1 MHLIS
6 RFGSLVLAC
15 LALTAC
21 GGVDM
26 KTPEPVPLADLPAPT
41 PTILDVVIEAGDF
54 TTLIAAIDAA
64 GLTSTIDDASATLT
78 VFAPTDAAFAL
89 LGGAA
94 INNLLADPDA
104 LSDIL
109 LYHVV
114 SGTALDSAAATDAVG
129 TTIEMANGDRVGVSA
144 KNDSLF
150 LNLSKVTATDI
161 QADNGVI
168 HVIDAVLM
176 PPADATLSESTI
188 INIAAA
194 DERFTTL
201 VAALGATGL
210 DTVLASDTDTFTVFA
225 PTDAAFEAMGSANVT
240 ALLGD
245 LDNLTE
251 ILQQHVITDA
261 AVDAVTAYS
270 LSGNTATTVG
280 GAEVPISISS
290 KRELR
295 VGGAKVIIADI
306 HASNGVIHV
315 IDTVIVGA
323 AGLPT
328 PTLNIVEVATAAG
341 GFEILLELLSEAGL
355 DGALTDADKSFTVFA
370 PTDAAFHKLGV
381 FPLAFLLGNPAILA
395 DTLLYHVYADSVVL
409 ADGAISVAASDQS
422 ILEMANAT
430 AEKSGGR
437 TALSLSDTGLTI
449 NLASVAS
456 ANVMASN
463 GVIHVI
469 DNVMLPPRSR
479 GDVTTNIVDTARA
492 AETFTFFVA
501 ALEMTGLVDALSDP
515 DSNFT
520 VFAPTNAAFHLLG
533 DDALNALLAD
543 TEALTTLLKNHVIAG
558 SAVDAVTAY
567 SLNGTMLET
576 LSGKTVEVAIDD
588 GSLLIQGAKVISS
601 DIYTTN
607 GIIHVIDRVIT
618 NPVSE

>member
-41 PTILDVVIEAGDF
+41 PTILDVAIEAGDF

-176 PPADATLSESTI
+176 PPADATPSESTI
-188 INIAAA
+188 VNIAAA

-210 DTVLASDTDTFTVFA
+210 DTVLASETDTFTVFA

-328 PTLNIVEVATAAG
+328 PTLNIAEIATAAG

-370 PTDAAFHKLGV
+370 PTDAAFQKLGV

-437 TALSLSDTGLTI
+437 TALSLSDTGLTV
-449 NLASVAS
+449 NLASVTS

>member
-6 RFGSLVLAC
+6 RFGRLVLAC

-41 PTILDVVIEAGDF
+41 PTILDVAIEAGDF

-94 INNLLADPDA
+94 INDLLADPDA

-176 PPADATLSESTI
+176 PPADATPSESTI

-210 DTVLASDTDTFTVFA
+210 DTVLASDTETFTVFA

-251 ILQQHVITDA
+251 ILQQHVIIDA

-270 LSGNTATTVG
+270 LSGNAATTVG

-341 GFEILLELLSEAGL
+341 GFEILLELLSIADL

-437 TALSLSDTGLTI
+437 TALSLSDTGLTV
-449 NLASVAS
+449 NLASVTS

-469 DNVMLPPRSR
+469 DNVMLPPRSK
-479 GDVTTNIVDTARA
+479 GDVTTNIIDTAVA
-492 AETFTFFVA
+492 AGNFTFFVT
-501 ALEMTGLVDALSDP
+501 ALEMAGLVDALSDP

-543 TEALTTLLKNHVIAG
+543 TEALTTLLTNHVIAG

-576 LSGKTVEVAIDD
+576 LSGNTVEVAIDD
-588 GSLLIQGAKVISS
+588 GSLLIQGAKVTSS

-607 GIIHVIDRVIT
+607 GIIHIIDRVIT
-618 NPVSE
+618 NPASE

>member
-41 PTILDVVIEAGDF
+41 PTILDVAIEAGDF

-94 INNLLADPDA
+94 INDLLADPDA

-176 PPADATLSESTI
+176 PPADATPSESTI

-251 ILQQHVITDA
+251 ILQQHVIIDA

-270 LSGNTATTVG
+270 LSGNAATTVG

-341 GFEILLELLSEAGL
+341 GFEILLELLSEADL

-370 PTDAAFHKLGV
+370 PTDAAFQKLGV

-437 TALSLSDTGLTI
+437 TALSLSDTGLTV
-449 NLASVAS
+449 NLASVTS

-469 DNVMLPPRSR
+469 DNVMLPPPSK
-479 GDVTTNIVDTARA
+479 GDVTTNIIDTAVA
-492 AETFTFFVA
+492 AGNFTFFVT
-501 ALEMTGLVDALSDP
+501 ALEMAGLVDALSDP

-543 TEALTTLLKNHVIAG
+543 TEALTTLLTNHVIAG
-558 SAVDAVTAY
+558 STVDAVTAY

-576 LSGKTVEVAIDD
+576 LSGNTVEVAIDD
-588 GSLLIQGAKVISS
+588 GSLLIQGAKVTSS

>member
-26 KTPEPVPLADLPAPT
+26 KTPEPVALADLPAPT
-41 PTILDVVIEAGDF
+41 TTILDVAIEAGDF

-94 INNLLADPDA
+94 INDLLADPDA

-176 PPADATLSESTI
+176 PPADATPSESTI
-188 INIAAA
+188 VNIAAA

-210 DTVLASDTDTFTVFA
+210 DTVLASDTETFTVFA

-251 ILQQHVITDA
+251 ILQQHVIIDA

-270 LSGNTATTVG
+270 LSGNAATTVG

-341 GFEILLELLSEAGL
+341 GFEILLELLSIADL

-370 PTDAAFHKLGV
+370 PTDAAFQKLGV

-437 TALSLSDTGLTI
+437 TALSLSDTGLTV
-449 NLASVAS
+449 NLASVTS

-469 DNVMLPPRSR
+469 DNVMLPPPSK
-479 GDVTTNIVDTARA
+479 GDVTTNIIDTAVA
-492 AETFTFFVA
+492 AGNFTFFVT
-501 ALEMTGLVDALSDP
+501 ALEMAGLVDALSDP

-543 TEALTTLLKNHVIAG
+543 TEALTTLLTNHVIAG
-558 SAVDAVTAY
+558 STVDAVTAY

-576 LSGKTVEVAIDD
+576 LSGNTVEVAIDD
-588 GSLLIQGAKVISS
+588 GSLLIQGAKVTSS

-607 GIIHVIDRVIT
+607 GIIHIIDRVIT
-618 NPVSE
+618 NPASE

>member
-6 RFGSLVLAC
+6 RFGRLVLAC

-41 PTILDVVIEAGDF
+41 PTILDVAIEAGDF

-94 INNLLADPDA
+94 INDLLADPDA

-176 PPADATLSESTI
+176 PPADATPSESTI

-210 DTVLASDTDTFTVFA
+210 DTVLASDTETFTVFA

-251 ILQQHVITDA
+251 ILQQHVIIDA

-270 LSGNTATTVG
+270 LSGNAATTVG

-341 GFEILLELLSEAGL
+341 GFEILLELLSIADL

-370 PTDAAFHKLGV
+370 PTDAAFQKLGA

-437 TALSLSDTGLTI
+437 TALSLSDTGLTV
-449 NLASVAS
+449 NLASVTS

-469 DNVMLPPRSR
+469 DNVMLPPRSK
-479 GDVTTNIVDTARA
+479 GDVTTNIIDTAVA
-492 AETFTFFVA
+492 AGNFTFFVT
-501 ALEMTGLVDALSDP
+501 ALEMAGLVDALSDP

-543 TEALTTLLKNHVIAG
+543 TEALTTLLTNHVIAG
-558 SAVDAVTAY
+558 STVDAVTAY

-576 LSGKTVEVAIDD
+576 LSGNTVEVAIDD
-588 GSLLIQGAKVISS
+588 GSLLIQGAKVITS

>member
-26 KTPEPVPLADLPAPT
+26 KTSEPVPLADLPAPT
-41 PTILDVVIEAGDF
+41 PTILDVAIEAGDF

-94 INNLLADPDA
+94 INDLLADPDA

-176 PPADATLSESTI
+176 PPADATPSESTI
-188 INIAAA
+188 VNIAAA

-270 LSGNTATTVG
+270 LSGNAATTVG

>member
-26 KTPEPVPLADLPAPT
+26 KTPEPVPLADLPALT
-41 PTILDVVIEAGDF
+41 TTILDVAIEAGDF

-94 INNLLADPDA
+94 INDLLADPDA

-176 PPADATLSESTI
+176 PPADATPSESTI

-210 DTVLASDTDTFTVFA
+210 DTVLASDTETFTVFA

-251 ILQQHVITDA
+251 ILQQHVIIDA

-341 GFEILLELLSEAGL
+341 GFEILLELLSIADL

-437 TALSLSDTGLTI
+437 TALSLSDTGLTV
-449 NLASVAS
+449 NLASVTS

-469 DNVMLPPRSR
+469 DNVMLPPPSK
-479 GDVTTNIVDTARA
+479 GDVTTNIIDTAVA
-492 AETFTFFVA
+492 AGNFTFFVT
-501 ALEMTGLVDALSDP
+501 ALEMAGLVDALSDP

-543 TEALTTLLKNHVIAG
+543 TEALTTLLTTHVIAG

-576 LSGKTVEVAIDD
+576 LSGNTVEVAIDD

>member
-1 MHLIS
+1 MFLLS
-6 RFGSLVLAC
+6 RIGSLVLTC

-21 GGVDM
+21 GGVDT

-41 PTILDVVIEAGDF
+41 PTIFDVAIEAGDF

-89 LGGAA
+89 LGEAA
-94 INNLLADPDA
+94 INELLADPDA

-176 PPADATLSESTI
+176 PPADATPSESTI
-188 INIAAA
+188 VNIAAA

-210 DTVLASDTDTFTVFA
+210 DTVLASETDTFTVFA

-251 ILQQHVITDA
+251 ILQQHVIIDA

-270 LSGNTATTVG
+270 LSGNAATTVG

-341 GFEILLELLSEAGL
+341 GFEILLELLSEADL

-370 PTDAAFHKLGV
+370 PTDAAFQKLGV

-437 TALSLSDTGLTI
+437 TALSLSDTGLTV
-449 NLASVAS
+449 NLASVTS

-469 DNVMLPPRSR
+469 DDVMLPPRSR

-543 TEALTTLLKNHVIAG
+543 TEALTTLLTNHVIAG
-558 SAVDAVTAY
+558 STVDAVTAY

-576 LSGKTVEVAIDD
+576 LSGNTVEVAIDD
-588 GSLLIQGAKVISS
+588 GSLLIQGAKVTSS
-601 DIYTTN
+601 DIFTTN

-618 NPVSE
+618 NPASE

>member
-6 RFGSLVLAC
+6 RFGRLVLAC

-41 PTILDVVIEAGDF
+41 LTILDVAIEAGDF

-94 INNLLADPDA
+94 INDLLADPDA

-176 PPADATLSESTI
+176 PPADATPSESTI

-210 DTVLASDTDTFTVFA
+210 DTVLASDTETFTVFA

-251 ILQQHVITDA
+251 ILQQHVIIDA

-270 LSGNTATTVG
+270 LSGNAATTVG

-341 GFEILLELLSEAGL
+341 GFEILLELLSIADL

-370 PTDAAFHKLGV
+370 PTDAAFQKLGA

-437 TALSLSDTGLTI
+437 TALSLSDTGLTV
-449 NLASVAS
+449 NLASVTS

-469 DNVMLPPRSR
+469 DNVMLPPRSK
-479 GDVTTNIVDTARA
+479 GDVTTNIIDTAVA
-492 AETFTFFVA
+492 AGNFTFFVT

-520 VFAPTNAAFHLLG
+520 VFAPTNAAYHLLG

-543 TEALTTLLKNHVIAG
+543 TEALTTLLTNHVIAG
-558 SAVDAVTAY
+558 STVDAVTAY

-576 LSGKTVEVAIDD
+576 LSGNTVEVAIDD

>member
-1 MHLIS
+1 MFLLS
-6 RFGSLVLAC
+6 RIGSLVLTC
-15 LALTAC
+15 FALTAC
-21 GGVDM
+21 GGVDT

-41 PTILDVVIEAGDF
+41 PTIFDVAIEAGDF

-89 LGGAA
+89 LGEAA
-94 INNLLADPDA
+94 INELLADPDA

-176 PPADATLSESTI
+176 PPADATPSESTI

-210 DTVLASDTDTFTVFA
+210 DTVLASETDTFTVFA

-251 ILQQHVITDA
+251 ILQQHVIIDA
-261 AVDAVTAYS
+261 AIDAVTAYS
-270 LSGNTATTVG
+270 LSGNAATTVG

-341 GFEILLELLSEAGL
+341 GFEILLELLSEADL

-370 PTDAAFHKLGV
+370 PTDAAFQKLGV

-437 TALSLSDTGLTI
+437 TALSLSDTGLTV
-449 NLASVAS
+449 NLASVTS

-469 DNVMLPPRSR
+469 DNVMLPPPSK
-479 GDVTTNIVDTARA
+479 GDVTTNIIDTAVA
-492 AETFTFFVA
+492 AGNFTFFVT
-501 ALEMTGLVDALSDP
+501 ALEMAGLVDALSDP

-543 TEALTTLLKNHVIAG
+543 TEALTTLLTNHVIAG
-558 SAVDAVTAY
+558 STVDAVTAY

-576 LSGKTVEVAIDD
+576 LSGNTVEVAIDD
-588 GSLLIQGAKVISS
+588 GSLLIQGAKVTSS
-601 DIYTTN
+601 DIFTTN

-618 NPVSE
+618 NPASE

>member
-1 MHLIS
+1 MFLLS
-6 RFGSLVLAC
+6 RIGSLVLTC

-21 GGVDM
+21 GGVDT

-41 PTILDVVIEAGDF
+41 PTIFDVAIEAGDF

-89 LGGAA
+89 LGEAA
-94 INNLLADPDA
+94 INELLADPDA

-176 PPADATLSESTI
+176 PPADATPSESTI
-188 INIAAA
+188 VNIAAA

-210 DTVLASDTDTFTVFA
+210 DTVLASETDTFTVFA

-251 ILQQHVITDA
+251 ILQQHVIIDA

-270 LSGNTATTVG
+270 LSGNAATTVG

-341 GFEILLELLSEAGL
+341 GFEILLELLSEADL

-370 PTDAAFHKLGV
+370 PTDAAFQKLGV

-437 TALSLSDTGLTI
+437 TALSLSDTGLTV
-449 NLASVAS
+449 NLASVTS

-469 DNVMLPPRSR
+469 DKVMLPPPSK
-479 GDVTTNIVDTARA
+479 GDVTTNIIDTAVA
-492 AETFTFFVA
+492 AGNFTFFVT
-501 ALEMTGLVDALSDP
+501 ALEMAGLVDALSDP

-543 TEALTTLLKNHVIAG
+543 TEALTTLLTNHVIAG
-558 SAVDAVTAY
+558 STVDAVTAY

-576 LSGKTVEVAIDD
+576 LSGNTVEVAIDD
-588 GSLLIQGAKVISS
+588 GSLLIQGAKVTSS
-601 DIYTTN
+601 DIFTTN

-618 NPVSE
+618 NPASE

>member
-26 KTPEPVPLADLPAPT
+26 KTSEPVPLADLPAPT
-41 PTILDVVIEAGDF
+41 PTILDVAIEAGDF

-94 INNLLADPDA
+94 INDLLADPDA

-176 PPADATLSESTI
+176 PPADATPSESTI

-210 DTVLASDTDTFTVFA
+210 DTVLASDTETFTVFA

-270 LSGNTATTVG
+270 LSGNAATTVG

-341 GFEILLELLSEAGL
+341 GFEILLALLSEAGL

-469 DNVMLPPRSR
+469 DDVMLPPRSR

-567 SLNGTMLET
+567 SLNGTMFET

>member
-41 PTILDVVIEAGDF
+41 PTILDVAIEAGDF

-94 INNLLADPDA
+94 INDLLADPDA

-210 DTVLASDTDTFTVFA
+210 DTVLASQTDTFTVFA

-270 LSGNTATTVG
+270 LSGNAATTVG

>member
-94 INNLLADPDA
+94 INDLLADPDA

-176 PPADATLSESTI
+176 PPADATPSESTI

-210 DTVLASDTDTFTVFA
+210 DTVLASDTETFTVFA

-251 ILQQHVITDA
+251 ILQQHVIIDA

-270 LSGNTATTVG
+270 LSGNAATTVG

-341 GFEILLELLSEAGL
+341 GFEILLELLSIADL

-370 PTDAAFHKLGV
+370 PTDAAFQKLGV

-437 TALSLSDTGLTI
+437 TALSLSDTGLTV
-449 NLASVAS
+449 NLASVTS

-469 DNVMLPPRSR
+469 DNVMLPPRSK
-479 GDVTTNIVDTARA
+479 GDVTTNIIDTAVA
-492 AETFTFFVA
+492 AGNFTFFVT
-501 ALEMTGLVDALSDP
+501 ALEMAGLVDALSDP

-543 TEALTTLLKNHVIAG
+543 TEALTTLLTTHVIAG

-567 SLNGTMLET
+567 SLNGTMFET

-588 GSLLIQGAKVISS
+588 GSLLIQGAKVITS

>member
-26 KTPEPVPLADLPAPT
+26 KTSEPVPLADLPAPT

-94 INNLLADPDA
+94 INDLLADPDA

-270 LSGNTATTVG
+270 LSGNAATTVG

-328 PTLNIVEVATAAG
+328 PTLNIAEVATAAG

-449 NLASVAS
+449 NLASVTS

>member
-41 PTILDVVIEAGDF
+41 PTILDVAIEAGDF

-94 INNLLADPDA
+94 INDLLADPDA

-176 PPADATLSESTI
+176 PPADATPSESTI

-210 DTVLASDTDTFTVFA
+210 DTVLASDTETFTVFA

-251 ILQQHVITDA
+251 ILQQHVIIDA

-341 GFEILLELLSEAGL
+341 GFEILLALLSEAGL

-370 PTDAAFHKLGV
+370 PTDAAFQKLGA

-437 TALSLSDTGLTI
+437 TALSLSDTGLTV
-449 NLASVAS
+449 NLASVTS

-469 DNVMLPPRSR
+469 DNVMLPPRSK
-479 GDVTTNIVDTARA
+479 GDVTTNIIDTAVA
-492 AETFTFFVA
+492 AGNFTFFVT
-501 ALEMTGLVDALSDP
+501 ALEMAGLVDALSDP

-543 TEALTTLLKNHVIAG
+543 TEALTTLLTTHVIAG

-576 LSGKTVEVAIDD
+576 LSGNTVEVAIDD

>member
-41 PTILDVVIEAGDF
+41 PTILDVAIEAGDF

-94 INNLLADPDA
+94 INDLLADPDA

-176 PPADATLSESTI
+176 PPADATPSESTI

-201 VAALGATGL
+201 VASLGATGL
-210 DTVLASDTDTFTVFA
+210 DTVLASDTETFTVFA

-251 ILQQHVITDA
+251 ILQQHVIIDA

-270 LSGNTATTVG
+270 LSGNAATTVG

-341 GFEILLELLSEAGL
+341 GFEILLELLSEADL

-370 PTDAAFHKLGV
+370 PTDAAFQKLGA

-437 TALSLSDTGLTI
+437 TALSLSDTGLTV
-449 NLASVAS
+449 NLASVTS

-469 DNVMLPPRSR
+469 DNVMLPPRSK
-479 GDVTTNIVDTARA
+479 GDVTTNIIDTAVA
-492 AETFTFFVA
+492 AGNFTFFVT
-501 ALEMTGLVDALSDP
+501 ALEMAGLVDALSDP

-543 TEALTTLLKNHVIAG
+543 TEALTTLLTNHVIAG
-558 SAVDAVTAY
+558 STVDAVTAY

-576 LSGKTVEVAIDD
+576 LSGNTVEVAIDD
-588 GSLLIQGAKVISS
+588 GSLLIQGAKVTSS

-607 GIIHVIDRVIT
+607 GIIHIIDRVIT
-618 NPVSE
+618 NPASE

>member
-1 MHLIS
+1 MFLLS
-6 RFGSLVLAC
+6 RIGSLVLTC
-15 LALTAC
+15 FALTAC
-21 GGVDM
+21 GGVDT

-41 PTILDVVIEAGDF
+41 PTIFDVAIEAGDF

-89 LGGAA
+89 LGEAA
-94 INNLLADPDA
+94 INELLADPDA

-176 PPADATLSESTI
+176 PPADATPSESTI

-210 DTVLASDTDTFTVFA
+210 DTVLASETDTFTVFA

-251 ILQQHVITDA
+251 ILQQHVIIDA

-270 LSGNTATTVG
+270 LSGNAATTVG

-341 GFEILLELLSEAGL
+341 DFEILLELLSEADL

-370 PTDAAFHKLGV
+370 PTDAAFQKLGV

-437 TALSLSDTGLTI
+437 TALSLSDTGLTV
-449 NLASVAS
+449 NLASVTS

-469 DNVMLPPRSR
+469 DNVMLPPPSK
-479 GDVTTNIVDTARA
+479 GDVTTNIIDTAVA
-492 AETFTFFVA
+492 AGNFTFFVT
-501 ALEMTGLVDALSDP
+501 ALEMAGLVDALSDP

-543 TEALTTLLKNHVIAG
+543 TEALTTLLTNHVIAG
-558 SAVDAVTAY
+558 STVDAVTAY

-576 LSGKTVEVAIDD
+576 LSGNTVEVAIDD
-588 GSLLIQGAKVISS
+588 GSLLIQGAKVTSS
-601 DIYTTN
+601 DIFTTN

-618 NPVSE
+618 NPASE

>member
-41 PTILDVVIEAGDF
+41 PTILDVAIEAGDF

-94 INNLLADPDA
+94 INDLLADPDA

-176 PPADATLSESTI
+176 PPADATPSESTI
-188 INIAAA
+188 VNIAAA

-210 DTVLASDTDTFTVFA
+210 DTVLASQTDTFTVFA

-270 LSGNTATTVG
+270 LSGNAATTVG

>member
-41 PTILDVVIEAGDF
+41 PTILDVAIEAGDF

-210 DTVLASDTDTFTVFA
+210 DTVLASQTDTFTVFA

-270 LSGNTATTVG
+270 LSGNAATTVG

-449 NLASVAS
+449 NLASVTS

-469 DNVMLPPRSR
+469 DNVMLPPRSK
-479 GDVTTNIVDTARA
+479 GDVTTNIIDTAVA
-492 AETFTFFVA
+492 AGNFTFFVT

>member
-1 MHLIS
+1 M
-6 RFGSLVLAC
+6 
-15 LALTAC
+15 
-21 GGVDM
+21 
-26 KTPEPVPLADLPAPT
+26 
-41 PTILDVVIEAGDF
+41 
-54 TTLIAAIDAA
+54 
-64 GLTSTIDDASATLT
+64 
-78 VFAPTDAAFAL
+78 
-89 LGGAA
+89 
-94 INNLLADPDA
+94 
-104 LSDIL
+104 
-109 LYHVV
+109 
-114 SGTALDSAAATDAVG
+114 
-129 TTIEMANGDRVGVSA
+129 
-144 KNDSLF
+144 
-150 LNLSKVTATDI
+150 
-161 QADNGVI
+161 
-168 HVIDAVLM
+168 
-176 PPADATLSESTI
+176 
-188 INIAAA
+188 
-194 DERFTTL
+194 
-201 VAALGATGL
+201 
-210 DTVLASDTDTFTVFA
+210 
-225 PTDAAFEAMGSANVT
+225 
-240 ALLGD
+240 
-245 LDNLTE
+245 
-251 ILQQHVITDA
+251 
-261 AVDAVTAYS
+261 
-270 LSGNTATTVG
+270 
-280 GAEVPISISS
+280 PISISS

-328 PTLNIVEVATAAG
+328 PTLNIVEVAAAAG
-341 GFEILLELLSEAGL
+341 GFEYLLELLSEAGL

-370 PTDAAFHKLGV
+370 PTDAAFQKLGV

-395 DTLLYHVYADSVVL
+395 DTLLYHVYADAVVL

-437 TALSLSDTGLTI
+437 TALSLSDTGLTV
-449 NLASVAS
+449 NLASVTS

-469 DNVMLPPRSR
+469 DNVMLPPRSK
-479 GDVTTNIVDTARA
+479 GDVTTNIIDTAVA
-492 AETFTFFVA
+492 AGNFTFFVT
-501 ALEMTGLVDALSDP
+501 ALEMAGLVDALSDP

-543 TEALTTLLKNHVIAG
+543 TEALTTLLTTHVIAG

-576 LSGKTVEVAIDD
+576 LSGNTVEVAIDD
-588 GSLLIQGAKVISS
+588 GSLLIQGAKVITS

>member
-1 MHLIS
+1 MRLLNK
-6 RFGSLVLAC
+6 FAGLVLAC

-21 GGVDM
+21 DGIDT

-41 PTILDVVIEAGDF
+41 PTILDVAIEAGNF

-89 LGGAA
+89 LGETA
-94 INNLLADPDA
+94 INDLLADPDT

-114 SGTALDSAAATDAVG
+114 SGTALDSTAATDAVG
-129 TTIEMANGDRVGVSA
+129 TTVEMANGDRVGVSA

-176 PPADATLSESTI
+176 PPADATPSESTI
-188 INIAAA
+188 VNIAAA

-210 DTVLASDTDTFTVFA
+210 DTVLASETDTFTVFA
-225 PTDAAFEAMGSANVT
+225 PTDAAFDAMGSANVT
-240 ALLGD
+240 ALLAD

-270 LSGNTATTVG
+270 LSGNAATTVG

-328 PTLNIVEVATAAG
+328 PTLN
-341 GFEILLELLSEAGL
+341 
-355 DGALTDADKSFTVFA
+355 
-370 PTDAAFHKLGV
+370 
-381 FPLAFLLGNPAILA
+381 
-395 DTLLYHVYADSVVL
+395 YC
-409 ADGAISVAASDQS
+409 
-422 ILEMANAT
+422 
-430 AEKSGGR
+430 
-437 TALSLSDTGLTI
+437 
-449 NLASVAS
+449 
-456 ANVMASN
+456 
-463 GVIHVI
+463 
-469 DNVMLPPRSR
+469 
-479 GDVTTNIVDTARA
+479 
-492 AETFTFFVA
+492 
-501 ALEMTGLVDALSDP
+501 
-515 DSNFT
+515 
-520 VFAPTNAAFHLLG
+520 
-533 DDALNALLAD
+533 
-543 TEALTTLLKNHVIAG
+543 
-558 SAVDAVTAY
+558 
-567 SLNGTMLET
+567 
-576 LSGKTVEVAIDD
+576 
-588 GSLLIQGAKVISS
+588 
-601 DIYTTN
+601 
-607 GIIHVIDRVIT
+607 
-618 NPVSE
+618 

>member
-41 PTILDVVIEAGDF
+41 PTILDVAIEAGDF

-94 INNLLADPDA
+94 INDLLADPDA

-176 PPADATLSESTI
+176 PPADATPSESTI
-188 INIAAA
+188 VNIAAA

-251 ILQQHVITDA
+251 ILQQHVIIDA

-270 LSGNTATTVG
+270 LSGNAATTVG

-437 TALSLSDTGLTI
+437 TALSLSDTGLTV
-449 NLASVAS
+449 NLASVTS

-469 DNVMLPPRSR
+469 DNVMLPPRSK
-479 GDVTTNIVDTARA
+479 GDVTTNIIDTAVA
-492 AETFTFFVA
+492 AGNFTFFVT
-501 ALEMTGLVDALSDP
+501 ALEMAGLVDALSDP

-543 TEALTTLLKNHVIAG
+543 TEALTTLLTNHVIAG

-576 LSGKTVEVAIDD
+576 LSGNTVEVAIDD
-588 GSLLIQGAKVISS
+588 GSLLIQGAKVTSS

>member
-6 RFGSLVLAC
+6 RFGRLVLAC

-41 PTILDVVIEAGDF
+41 LTILDVAIEAGDF

-94 INNLLADPDA
+94 INDLLADPDA

-176 PPADATLSESTI
+176 PPADATPSESTI

-210 DTVLASDTDTFTVFA
+210 DTVLASDTETFTVFA

-251 ILQQHVITDA
+251 ILQQHVIIDA

-270 LSGNTATTVG
+270 LSGNAATTVG

-341 GFEILLELLSEAGL
+341 GFEILLELLSIADL

-370 PTDAAFHKLGV
+370 PTDAAFQKLGA

-437 TALSLSDTGLTI
+437 TALSLSDTGLTV
-449 NLASVAS
+449 NLASVTS

-469 DNVMLPPRSR
+469 DNVMLPPRSK
-479 GDVTTNIVDTARA
+479 GDVTTNIIDTAVA
-492 AETFTFFVA
+492 AGNFTFFVT
-501 ALEMTGLVDALSDP
+501 ALEMAGLVDALSDP

-520 VFAPTNAAFHLLG
+520 VFAPTNAAYHLLG

-543 TEALTTLLKNHVIAG
+543 TEALTTLLTNHVIAG
-558 SAVDAVTAY
+558 STVDAVTAY

-576 LSGKTVEVAIDD
+576 LSGNTVEVAIDD
-588 GSLLIQGAKVISS
+588 GSLLIQGAKVTSS

-607 GIIHVIDRVIT
+607 GIIHIIDRVIT
-618 NPVSE
+618 NPASE

>member
-1 MHLIS
+1 MFLLS
-6 RFGSLVLAC
+6 RIGSLVLTC

-21 GGVDM
+21 GGVDT

-41 PTILDVVIEAGDF
+41 PTIFDVAIEAGDF

-94 INNLLADPDA
+94 INDLLADPDA

-176 PPADATLSESTI
+176 PPADATPSESTI
-188 INIAAA
+188 VNIAAA

-210 DTVLASDTDTFTVFA
+210 DTVLASQTDTFTVFA

-251 ILQQHVITDA
+251 ILQQHVITGA

-270 LSGNTATTVG
+270 LSGNAATTVG

-437 TALSLSDTGLTI
+437 TALSLSDTGLTV
-449 NLASVAS
+449 NLASVTS

-469 DNVMLPPRSR
+469 DDVMLPPRSR

>member
-6 RFGSLVLAC
+6 RFGSLVLGC

-21 GGVDM
+21 GGVDT
-26 KTPEPVPLADLPAPT
+26 KTAEPVPLADLPAPT
-41 PTILDVVIEAGDF
+41 PTILDVAIEAGDF

-176 PPADATLSESTI
+176 PPADATPSESTI
-188 INIAAA
+188 VNIAAA

-270 LSGNTATTVG
+270 LSGNAATTVG

-469 DNVMLPPRSR
+469 DDVMLPPRSR

>member
-41 PTILDVVIEAGDF
+41 PTILDVAIEAGDF

-94 INNLLADPDA
+94 INDLLADPDA

-176 PPADATLSESTI
+176 PPADATPSESTI

-270 LSGNTATTVG
+270 LSGNAATTVG

-437 TALSLSDTGLTI
+437 TALSLSDTGLTV

-543 TEALTTLLKNHVIAG
+543 TEALTTLLTTHVIAG